1 MTAETT
7 AAIEE
12 AAKTPKK
19 TRPGK
24 ITRKKAAQ
32 LIGFPNALDTAI
44 AAAVAEHSNIIAETC
59 VARAALGDDA
69 LLSRSEAARALGLSP
84 RTLEAW
90 AHGKTGPRCL
100 SQGKRATAYRVA
112 DLRAYVAGLSVSAE

>member
-1 MTAETT
+1 MTAVK
-7 AAIEE
+7 AQGQK
-12 AAKTPKK
+12 KTLPKK
-19 TRPGK
+19 IAPQV
-24 ITRKKAAQ
+24 AARLLQ
-32 LIGFPNALDTAI
+32 LPNALDKAI
-44 AAAVAEHSNIIAETC
+44 ADAVAEHSSIISETC

-90 AHGKTGPRCL
+90 ARIGTGPRCL

-112 DLRAYVAGLSVSAE
+112 DLKDYVSRLSPSAE